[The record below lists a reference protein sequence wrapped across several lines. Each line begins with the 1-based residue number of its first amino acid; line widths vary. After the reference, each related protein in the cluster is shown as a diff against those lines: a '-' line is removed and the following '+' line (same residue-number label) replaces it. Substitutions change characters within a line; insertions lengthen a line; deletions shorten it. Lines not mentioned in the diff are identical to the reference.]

1 MFNKFIFII
10 NAPRGGGVSI
20 SKLKEF
26 RIILKFLSG
35 HMNFFISIYLMK
47 SQIIKKRKKLEN

>member
-10 NAPRGGGVSI
+10 NAPRGGGI
-20 SKLKEF
+20 NIKIKKIQNNSKIFIWPYE
-26 RIILKFLSG
+26 
-35 HMNFFISIYLMK
+35 FFISIYLMK